1 MDLISLYYFQ
11 ELSKDLNMTKT
22 AERLYISQQT
32 LSNHIQR
39 LEQYYGTKLFYRKP
53 SLSLTCAGEFVLS
66 FAQVVGKEERNLK
79 DILSDVEHQ
88 ERGTLRFGAS
98 MARGSQFLPIILPAF
113 QRRYPRVEVRFV
125 EGLSAKLEKQV
136 ANGEV
141 DFAVVLS
148 DRYNADLVEHEFLRE
163 EVYLCVPEV
172 LLRQDDQPPGRTDS
186 GAVSSGGSGALG
198 IFHRPLHRTDPA
210 PVRVRDGRLLQHQS
224 VPGGAAGADG
234 GAGEHFSSYGPGR
247 AHGAAALPAAP
258 PAAVPDPFRQVFYGA
273 AVRLHRRAGPD
284 SRPPGGR
291 RRGSCGKKCGKC
303 VNRRRK
309 RGEETGKIEET
320 PEISRQ
326 KIVRDSG
333 WRFEGICGIIK
344 RQSAAGAEILRRR
357 QNGSPGASPGRNEA
371 KTSMIDLILLAE
383 GPKELDGGKLLAE
396 EEGKPLYLHAFQA
409 ARQTADAML
418 GLRVIVVTRPGVLDE
433 AIRAFGFNKVVVS
446 GCRSLSEAIVA
457 GTKAARSGASRCFL
471 SCGRREVTGEQLTAF
486 LQGYILSGRPLG
498 RMSSAG
504 GGAGAMVFAP
514 YLLPQLLALKGE
526 EDGSQL
532 FAGREGRTFSYDG
545 SGREAAGPEKAE

>member
-125 EGLSAKLEKQV
+125 EGLSANLEKKI

-172 LLRQDDQPPGRTDS
+172 LLRQYYTPEEIQGIKERS
-186 GAVSSGGSGALG
+186 IQGADLRD

-210 PVRVRDGRLLQHQS
+210 PVRFRDGRLLQHQP
-224 VPGGAAGADG
+224 VPGGAAGSDG
-234 GAGEHFSSYGPGR
+234 GAGEHFSSNGPGGT
-247 AHGAAALPAAP
+247 HGAAALPAAP
-258 PAAVPDPFRQVFYGA
+258 PAAVPDPLRQVFYGA
-273 AVRLHRRAGPD
+273 AVRLHRRPGPD
-284 SRPPGGR
+284 SGPPGGR
-291 RRGSCGKKCGKC
+291 RRKGCGKKCGKC

-320 PEISRQ
+320 PEISR
-326 KIVRDSG
+326 
-333 WRFEGICGIIK
+333 
-344 RQSAAGAEILRRR
+344 
-357 QNGSPGASPGRNEA
+357 
-371 KTSMIDLILLAE
+371 
-383 GPKELDGGKLLAE
+383 
-396 EEGKPLYLHAFQA
+396 
-409 ARQTADAML
+409 
-418 GLRVIVVTRPGVLDE
+418 
-433 AIRAFGFNKVVVS
+433 
-446 GCRSLSEAIVA
+446 
-457 GTKAARSGASRCFL
+457 
-471 SCGRREVTGEQLTAF
+471 
-486 LQGYILSGRPLG
+486 
-498 RMSSAG
+498 
-504 GGAGAMVFAP
+504 
-514 YLLPQLLALKGE
+514 
-526 EDGSQL
+526 
-532 FAGREGRTFSYDG
+532 
-545 SGREAAGPEKAE
+545 